1 MVKFGSAR
9 TARLVQ
15 FGCGLLA
22 AGSVAAFDA
31 PGAFAGP
38 LEGVTGPV
46 TQAVVEPVREATGAV
61 TSPVQ
66 EVTEAVTQPVPEAT
80 EVPAPPVHEAAE
92 TVAPTV
98 KEATETVTRPAKE
111 ATETVTRPA
120 QEVTEAVKPPVKVH
134 VPTGTSGSS
143 SSGAVKSAAGA
154 AHEVT
159 RTATHTAEDAIGAVV
174 TDAAR
179 SGRSSP
185 GGDRATEGANRGAA
199 NDAVASPGPG
209 SSNATA
215 GLGAGIFV
223 VPPGDGSVRAP
234 LPKWMAYVWPAIAL
248 MRPALADLLGRW
260 ERESLRLASG
270 TGTGSGSGGGPV
282 VAGVHA
288 SGGRPAAAEAADS
301 SSPFSKIP
309 SALGDAFSPDVPTSA
324 WAYLC
329 LAAFAVIAVA
339 AAVRREITVGRRQ
352 GRGR

>member
-1 MVKFGSAR
+1 MVKSGSAR

-46 TQAVVEPVREATGAV
+46 TEAVVEPVREATGAV

-66 EVTEAVTQPVPEAT
+66 EVTEAVTQPVHEAT
-80 EVPAPPVHEAAE
+80 EVVAPAVQGGTE

-111 ATETVTRPA
+111 
-120 QEVTEAVKPPVKVH
+120 VTEAVKPPVKVE

-143 SSGAVKSAAGA
+143 SAGAVKSAAGVV
-154 AHEVT
+154 HEVT

-179 SGRSSP
+179 SGRSSA
-185 GGDRATEGANRGAA
+185 GGDRDTEGGERGAA

-215 GLGAGIFV
+215 GLGDGIFV

-260 ERESLRLASG
+260 ERESLRLALG
-270 TGTGSGSGGGPV
+270 TGTGSGGGPV

-288 SGGRPAAAEAADS
+288 SGGRPEAEDSS

-309 SALGDAFSPDVPTSA
+309 SALGHAFSPGVPTSA

-329 LAAFAVIAVA
+329 LAAFAVIAVG